1 MLIKLRFIGLLL
13 ILVLNTSVFGENYNQ
28 RSFSE
33 LQQELTDVTNIVNS
47 SEVWYF
53 PTEYGGPV
61 PYDRKEG
68 ISAYIHEQKL
78 NHGSLSKY
86 DILKEIDTLRRL
98 TNNIKQQIRNTYIPQ
113 LKEQIKHHPDN
124 PNNRLNPF
132 DPNTDYNSYNPT
144 PSAAETCHSIGKP
157 GPLTL
162 GNKQM
167 GWKCHYYSN
176 GQLNYERQYK
186 NGVLH
191 GTSNKYLKSGHP
203 ESLSEYWNGKLVRT
217 EQYSRIHPGKMTK
230 CWVKEADGSKTSC
243 MPK

>member
-1 MLIKLRFIGLLL
+1 MLIKFRFIGLLL
-13 ILVLNTSVFGENYNQ
+13 VFLFSHTTIYGQNKSLDELHKDLNYYHNVVDAKDMWFFKRRRGPMNLPPAFLPKNEGMEIWFVDNYGKDGQITEAAMQQAMINMYN
-28 RSFSE
+28 FSKGVKLE
-33 LQQELTDVTNIVNS
+33 I
-47 SEVWYF
+47 
-53 PTEYGGPV
+53 
-61 PYDRKEG
+61 RKNTIPAIE
-68 ISAYIHEQKL
+68 SA
-78 NHGSLSKY
+78 
-86 DILKEIDTLRRL
+86 
-98 TNNIKQQIRNTYIPQ
+98 IRN
-113 LKEQIKHHPDN
+113 HPDN
-124 PNNRLNPF
+124 PNNSHN
-132 DPNTDYNSYNPT
+132 PNTHHNPT
-144 PSAAETCHSIGKP
+144 LSSAETCHSIGKP

-217 EQYSRIHPGKMTK
+217 EQYSRIHLGKMTK